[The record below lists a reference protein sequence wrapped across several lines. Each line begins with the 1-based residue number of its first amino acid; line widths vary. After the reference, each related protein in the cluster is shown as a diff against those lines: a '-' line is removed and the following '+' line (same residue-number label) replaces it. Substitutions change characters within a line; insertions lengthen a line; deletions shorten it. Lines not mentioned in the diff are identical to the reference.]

1 MLGAVRCG
9 GGWGEDQGLV
19 CSLDGG
25 SGRCGEGVL
34 RLCFARFLGGACYLR
49 GRASYLRGC
58 PSQGP
63 PTPQGLHIPRVPGAS
78 YPGAIPVERPE
89 HPITGADLYLGAR
102 CASFRGATFSG
113 ARAGHLFEAAYSPG
127 GGTWPVQR
135 GHLSL
140 GLPGTSYHMGRLSQ
154 GCPEQSKRAAFLHM
168 HCSHLSG
175 LRCGTLVGWWHV
187 IDLGTTWLVDDLRP
201 RFSFQLRVRLR
212 GDGDVLCGLLGC
224 MNIHVEWAWAGV
236 LSIGSA
242 CRSETACYRAP
253 CRVRARSPWRMR
265 ALLRHTSWTSW
276 CSDCFFALKLTVF

>member
-34 RLCFARFLGGACYLR
+34 RLCFARFLGGACYHR

-102 CASFRGATFSG
+102 CASFRGATFPG
-113 ARAGHLFEAAYSPG
+113 ARAGHFFGAAYSPG

-201 RFSFQLRVRLR
+201 RFSFQL
-212 GDGDVLCGLLGC
+212 
-224 MNIHVEWAWAGV
+224 
-236 LSIGSA
+236 
-242 CRSETACYRAP
+242 SETARRRRRVVWALGLLEHTTCACTCACACDMHMCHVVGMGWSFVVQGAHDQTLLAIVRRAVCAQPARAP
-253 CRVRARSPWRMR
+253 P
-265 ALLRHTSWTSW
+265 
-276 CSDCFFALKLTVF
+276 SDCRECGAC

>member
-102 CASFRGATFSG
+102 CASFRGATFPG
-113 ARAGHLFEAAYSPG
+113 ARAGHLFGAAYSPG

-140 GLPGTSYHMGRLSQ
+140 GLPGTSHHTGRLSR

-175 LRCGTLVGWWHV
+175 SRCGTLVGWWHM

-201 RFSFQLRVRLR
+201 RFSFQL
-212 GDGDVLCGLLGC
+212 
-224 MNIHVEWAWAGV
+224 
-236 LSIGSA
+236 
-242 CRSETACYRAP
+242 SETARRRRRVVWALGLHEHTCGVGMGWCFVYRERMQIRDCLLSCAVPCARKIAVENAGTVAP
-253 CRVRARSPWRMR
+253 HQ
-265 ALLRHTSWTSW
+265 LDQL
-276 CSDCFFALKLTVF
+276 VF

>member
-1 MLGAVRCG
+1 MAGQG
-9 GGWGEDQGLV
+9 GVE
-19 CSLDGG
+19 
-25 SGRCGEGVL
+25 RA
-34 RLCFARFLGGACYLR
+34 CFAYASPGVAGSWGGACYLR

-78 YPGAIPVERPE
+78 YSGAIPVERPE

-113 ARAGHLFEAAYSPG
+113 ARAGHLFGAAYSPG

-201 RFSFQLRVRLR
+201 RFSFQL
-212 GDGDVLCGLLGC
+212 
-224 MNIHVEWAWAGV
+224 
-236 LSIGSA
+236 
-242 CRSETACYRAP
+242 SETARRRRRVVWALGLHEHTCGVGMGWCFVYRERMQIRDCLLSCAVP
-253 CRVRARSPWRMR
+253 CARRSPWWKMR

-276 CSDCFFALKLTVF
+276 CF

>member
-1 MLGAVRCG
+1 MVVAGERAEVGLQSGWQVRAVWRGRASPMLR
-9 GGWGEDQGLV
+9 Q
-19 CSLDGG
+19 
-25 SGRCGEGVL
+25 GVL
-34 RLCFARFLGGACYLR
+34 VLGGRACYLR

-102 CASFRGATFSG
+102 CASFRGATFPG
-113 ARAGHLFEAAYSPG
+113 ARAGHFFGAAYSPG

-175 LRCGTLVGWWHV
+175 SRCGTLVGWWHM

-201 RFSFQLRVRLR
+201 RF
-212 GDGDVLCGLLGC
+212 
-224 MNIHVEWAWAGV
+224 
-236 LSIGSA
+236 
-242 CRSETACYRAP
+242 RS
-253 CRVRARSPWRMR
+253 S
-265 ALLRHTSWTSW
+265 
-276 CSDCFFALKLTVF
+276 

>member
-1 MLGAVRCG
+1 MERA
-9 GGWGEDQGLV
+9 
-19 CSLDGG
+19 
-25 SGRCGEGVL
+25 
-34 RLCFARFLGGACYLR
+34 CFAYASPGVAGSWGGACYLR

-102 CASFRGATFSG
+102 CASFRGATFPG
-113 ARAGHLFEAAYSPG
+113 ARAGHLFGAAYSPG

-201 RFSFQLRVRLR
+201 RFSFQL
-212 GDGDVLCGLLGC
+212 
-224 MNIHVEWAWAGV
+224 
-236 LSIGSA
+236 
-242 CRSETACYRAP
+242 SETARRRRRVVWALGLHEHTCGVGMGWCFVYRERMQIRDCLLSCAVPCARKIAVENAGTVAP
-253 CRVRARSPWRMR
+253 HQ
-265 ALLRHTSWTSW
+265 LDQL
-276 CSDCFFALKLTVF
+276 VF

>member
-102 CASFRGATFSG
+102 CASFRGATFPG
-113 ARAGHLFEAAYSPG
+113 ARAGHLFGAAYSPG

-140 GLPGTSYHMGRLSQ
+140 GLPGTSHHTGRLSR

-168 HCSHLSG
+168 HCSHLRG

-201 RFSFQLRVRLR
+201 RFSFQL
-212 GDGDVLCGLLGC
+212 
-224 MNIHVEWAWAGV
+224 
-236 LSIGSA
+236 
-242 CRSETACYRAP
+242 SETARRRRRVVWALGLHEHTCGVGMGWCFVYRERMQIRDCLLSCAVPCARKIAVENAGTVAP
-253 CRVRARSPWRMR
+253 HQ
-265 ALLRHTSWTSW
+265 LDQL
-276 CSDCFFALKLTVF
+276 VF

>member
-34 RLCFARFLGGACYLR
+34 RLCFARFLGGACYHR

-102 CASFRGATFSG
+102 CASFRGATFPG
-113 ARAGHLFEAAYSPG
+113 ARAGHLFGAAYSPG

-201 RFSFQLRVRLR
+201 RFSFQL
-212 GDGDVLCGLLGC
+212 
-224 MNIHVEWAWAGV
+224 
-236 LSIGSA
+236 
-242 CRSETACYRAP
+242 SETARRRRRVVWALGLHEHTCGVGMGWCFVYRERMQIRDCLLSCAVPCARKIAVENAGTVAP
-253 CRVRARSPWRMR
+253 HQ
-265 ALLRHTSWTSW
+265 LDQL
-276 CSDCFFALKLTVF
+276 VF